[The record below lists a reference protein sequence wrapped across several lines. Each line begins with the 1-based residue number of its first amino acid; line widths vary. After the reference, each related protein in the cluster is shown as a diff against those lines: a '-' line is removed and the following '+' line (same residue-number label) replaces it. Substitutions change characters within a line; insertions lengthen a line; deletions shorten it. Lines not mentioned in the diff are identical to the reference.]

1 MADSLEAEGF
11 KLDLENNVLGAI
23 AIVAREENSAYVY
36 SLSIPLSRDDKPD
49 EGPGFP
55 RTIMSTSFSAP
66 NHWEMIDGL
75 KLTHLPKFG
84 IADAKRFV
92 IASKTITPKR
102 GGNDIA
108 NVEPLRLAS
117 RSLETDLSSAGSP
130 RAEQRLR
137 DFNVQIGRGA
147 SATKT
152 AAVKLL
158 KPLKMPDNSK
168 FGENFSLIED
178 QTIEINTGSG
188 SLDNCGY
195 EPHKQ
200 GAGGSVYLSGPDEMR
215 LMQFTTARAKLTL
228 INASCEE
235 GTAPAMYPYAYLHD
249 TRAPGRLFDLTA
261 EVTDSGLSFRACKD
275 HFYSCDIEAELFF
288 DRYLVVW
295 SRESQ
300 AAAIYDVEERK
311 LLHQLGGLP
320 SPDVMQR
327 LSLAQGL
334 KTLVKLDKDGGFQV
348 IALKP
353 ADVTR
358 MAMCHRSVD
367 EGEHSSLRPHG

>member
-1 MADSLEAEGF
+1 
-11 KLDLENNVLGAI
+11 
-23 AIVAREENSAYVY
+23 
-36 SLSIPLSRDDKPD
+36 
-49 EGPGFP
+49 
-55 RTIMSTSFSAP
+55 
-66 NHWEMIDGL
+66 MIDGL

-108 NVEPLRLAS
+108 NGEPLRLAS
-117 RSLETDLSSAGSP
+117 RSLETNLSSAGSP

-152 AAVKLL
+152 TAIKLL

-188 SLDNCGY
+188 SLFSCGY
-195 EPHKQ
+195 EPHEQ
-200 GAGGSVYLSGPDEMR
+200 GAGGSVYLQLPGPDKMR

-235 GTAPAMYPYAYLHD
+235 GTARGMNPYAYLHD

-261 EVTDSGLSFRACKD
+261 EFTDSDLSWRSCKG

-295 SRESQ
+295 SRRVRPPRSTTSKNGSCC
-300 AAAIYDVEERK
+300 I
-311 LLHQLGGLP
+311 
-320 SPDVMQR
+320 S
-327 LSLAQGL
+327 LSASRHL
-334 KTLVKLDKDGGFQV
+334 
-348 IALKP
+348 
-353 ADVTR
+353 
-358 MAMCHRSVD
+358 M
-367 EGEHSSLRPHG
+367 